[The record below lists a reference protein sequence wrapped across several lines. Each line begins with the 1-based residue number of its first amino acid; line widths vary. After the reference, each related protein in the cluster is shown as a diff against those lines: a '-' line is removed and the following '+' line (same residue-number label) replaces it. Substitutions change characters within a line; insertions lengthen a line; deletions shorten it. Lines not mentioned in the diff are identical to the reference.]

1 MTDQIRSAIL
11 GAIAALVGWLAVT
24 SVSLLVQVAALE
36 AQLVNH
42 VADQAD
48 TEKETRRIEDKLEQ
62 KIELLR
68 QLVEKQYGRT
78 R

>member
-1 MTDQIRSAIL
+1 VTDQIRSAIL